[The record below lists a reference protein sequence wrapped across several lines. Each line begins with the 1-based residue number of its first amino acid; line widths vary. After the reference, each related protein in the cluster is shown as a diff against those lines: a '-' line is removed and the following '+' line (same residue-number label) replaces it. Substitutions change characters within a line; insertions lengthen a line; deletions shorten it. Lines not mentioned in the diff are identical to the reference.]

1 MRLNGF
7 HEIISRSLLFMGF
20 GNQMRFVPPFLRL
33 ILFFLFATIF
43 SGQAQTQV
51 AFDNEAFRNG
61 LGGAPLNTAAV
72 METTSTVTMGQERV
86 WKMSGPFGGDVAAMA
101 IDPRNGQR
109 LFVGTNDGQL
119 FRSTDSG
126 VTWQRVKPG
135 VKAAGYAL
143 GIIHFDHTRPNV
155 IYIGATQI
163 KDAVNDATGG
173 AIFVSQD
180 GGESWRE
187 IEVMRG
193 RSIRGL
199 VQSVKDENMLLVA
212 ARDGIYRS
220 KDRGTSWERIT
231 PDNDPELRN
240 FHSVATDPRDA
251 NLIYVGTTH
260 LPWKT
265 ADGGL
270 TWTRA
275 GSKETGMIDD
285 SDIFCISI
293 DGTNP
298 DTIFMS
304 ACSGIY
310 KSTTASE
317 KWTKIQGMPFT
328 SRRTHVIYQHPS
340 RPEVLFAGTTE
351 GLWFTRDSGQTWV
364 PSAMSP
370 RRQVINAVA
379 IHADQPDRIYIGTED
394 NGILIS
400 TDGGE
405 TFEPSNLGFV
415 NRQIRVVAY
424 DRTERG
430 RVYAG
435 VLYDKENGGFFV
447 SDDGG
452 LTWQQSARGMGIS
465 DVFSIYQST
474 EQPEVIYAGT
484 NHGLYRSDNR
494 GLSWNK
500 VVKEKPVEPVAAEPA
515 KSGSSRTQV
524 KNVVQA
530 RQKNAKAAK
539 PRTQVVKK
547 PVTPAPTEPAVPLDD
562 SIDLQK
568 QIFSVAPIFPRSSAD
583 AGGLIAAT
591 WDGLFIT
598 RDEKKGWKQIKF
610 ENTSVPYFKVVTTNP
625 AIPGVILVGTEDGL
639 FVSRDNGDTFAPMP
653 IAQKSRSIQTI
664 VFDPREPATIYLGT
678 NDGLFLTHDGGAN
691 WELRGNGLRTSLG
704 TSAIV
709 VNPNNPDELYVN
721 DQRQGGLFHSEN
733 KGRSWEQI
741 DTSRL
746 PSTRFWAMSAD
757 PFDATSICIGS
768 VSGGV
773 YVMNK
778 QMAGRRRQV
787 GQ

>member
-1 MRLNGF
+1 
-7 HEIISRSLLFMGF
+7 MGF
-20 GNQMRFVPPFLRL
+20 GNQMRYFPPTLKL
-33 ILFFLFATIF
+33 ILFFLFTYSIV
-43 SGQAQTQV
+43 GQAQTQV
-51 AFDNEAFRNG
+51 AFDNEAFRSG
-61 LGGAPLNTAAV
+61 LIAANPAAA

-86 WKMSGPFGGDVAAMA
+86 WKMSGPFGGDVASMA

-119 FRSTDSG
+119 FRSIDSG

-135 VKAAGYAL
+135 VRATGYAL
-143 GIIHFDHTRPNV
+143 SIIHFDYQRPNV
-155 IYIGATQI
+155 IYIGAIQI
-163 KDAVNDATGG
+163 KDAANDATGG
-173 AIFVSQD
+173 AIYVSQD
-180 GGESWRE
+180 GGEKWSE

-199 VQSVKDENMLLVA
+199 VQSVKDENMLLIA

-220 KDRGTSWERIT
+220 KDRGANWERIT

-251 NLIYVGTTH
+251 NIIYVGTTH

-275 GSKETGMIDD
+275 GSKESGMIDD

-298 DTIFMS
+298 DTMFMS

-340 RPEVLFAGTTE
+340 RPQVLFAGTTE
-351 GLWFTRDSGQTWV
+351 GLWFTKDSGQTWI

-379 IHADQPDRIYIGTED
+379 IHADQPDRVYIGTED

-400 TDGGE
+400 IDGGE

-435 VLYDKENGGFFV
+435 VLYDKASGGFFV
-447 SDDGG
+447 SEDSG
-452 LTWQQSARGMGIS
+452 LTWQQSARGMGIG
-465 DVFSIYQST
+465 DVFAIHQST
-474 EQPEVIYAGT
+474 QQPELIYAGT

-494 GLSWNK
+494 GLSWEK
-500 VVKEKPVEPVAAEPA
+500 VIKEKLAEPA
-515 KSGSSRTQV
+515 IAEPPKSDSLRTQI
-524 KNVVQA
+524 KNVVQT
-530 RQKNAKAAK
+530 RPKTSKLSNPTK
-539 PRTQVVKK
+539 PRPQVVKK
-547 PVTPAPTEPAVPLDD
+547 PISPDPTESAAPVDD
-562 SIDLQK
+562 MVDLQK
-568 QIFSVAPIFPRSSAD
+568 QIFSIAPLYPRSTED

-591 WDGLFIT
+591 WDGLFIS

-610 ENTSVPYFKVVTTNP
+610 ENTTVPYIKVVITNS

-639 FVSRDNGDTFAPMP
+639 FVSRDNGDSFAPMSF
-653 IAQKSRSIQTI
+653 AQKTRSVQTI

-678 NDGLFLTHDGGAN
+678 NDGLFLTNDGGQN

-704 TSAIV
+704 TSALI
-709 VNPNNPDELYVN
+709 VNPHNPDEVYVN
-721 DQRQGGLFHSEN
+721 DQRQGGLFYSEN

-741 DTSRL
+741 ETDRL
-746 PSTRFWAMSAD
+746 PSTRFWTMSAD

-768 VSGGV
+768 FYGGV
-773 YVMNK
+773 YVVNK
-778 QMAGRRRQV
+778 QVAGRRRQV

>member
-1 MRLNGF
+1 MGVGKQTRLF
-7 HEIISRSLLFMGF
+7 PSVL
-20 GNQMRFVPPFLRL
+20 RF
-33 ILFFLFATIF
+33 ILFFLFICPYA
-43 SGQAQTQV
+43 SQAQTQV
-51 AFDNEAFRNG
+51 AFDNDAFRAG
-61 LGGAPLNTAAV
+61 LGTTSISPLSV

-86 WKMSGPFGGDVAAMA
+86 WKMSGPFGGDVAALA
-101 IDPRNGQR
+101 LDPRNGQR

-119 FRSTDSG
+119 FRSVDAG

-135 VKAAGYAL
+135 VKASGYAL
-143 GIIHFDHTRPNV
+143 GIIHFDYNRPNV

-163 KDAVNDATGG
+163 KDAINDATGG

-180 GGESWRE
+180 GGETWRE

-199 VQSVKDENMLLVA
+199 VQSVKDENTLLVA

-251 NLIYVGTTH
+251 NIIYVGTTH

-265 ADGGL
+265 LDGGL
-270 TWTRA
+270 TWLRA
-275 GSKETGMIDD
+275 GSKESGMIDD

-298 DTIFMS
+298 DTMFMS

-310 KSTTASE
+310 KSTSASE

-351 GLWFTRDSGQTWV
+351 GLWYSKDSGQTW
-364 PSAMSP
+364 SMGGMSP

-379 IHADQPDRIYIGTED
+379 IHPDQPDRVYIGTED

-435 VLYDKENGGFFV
+435 VINDGANGGFFV
-447 SDDGG
+447 SEDSG

-465 DVFSIYQST
+465 DVHSIHQST
-474 EQPEVIYAGT
+474 QQPELIYAGT

-494 GLSWNK
+494 GLSWAK
-500 VVKEKPVEPVAAEPA
+500 VVKEKPIEPVTAESA
-515 KSGSSRTQV
+515 TDKSPRSQV
-524 KNVVQA
+524 KNVVQV
-530 RQKNAKAAK
+530 RPKSAKTAKSTK

-547 PVTPAPTEPAVPLDD
+547 PLAQEPTTPPVPMDD
-562 SIDLQK
+562 FIDLQK
-568 QIFSVAPIFPRSSAD
+568 QIFSIAPIYPRSSQD

-610 ENTSVPYFKVVTTNP
+610 ENASFPYFNVVTTNP
-625 AIPGVILVGTEDGL
+625 AIPGVILVGTDDSL

-653 IAQKSRSIQTI
+653 IAQKTRRIQTI

-678 NDGLFLTHDGGAN
+678 NDGLFLTYDGGLH

-704 TSAIV
+704 TSAVI
-709 VNPNNPDELYVN
+709 VNPSNPDEVYVN

-741 DTSRL
+741 ETARL
-746 PSTRFWAMSAD
+746 PSTRFWTMSAD

-768 VSGGV
+768 FSGGV

-778 QMAGRRRQV
+778 QVVGRRRQV

>member
-1 MRLNGF
+1 MAK
-7 HEIISRSLLFMGF
+7 
-20 GNQMRFVPPFLRL
+20 GNQTRTNPPILWFACFLL
-33 ILFFLFATIF
+33 LTSVF
-43 SGQAQTQV
+43 SLSAQPQV
-51 AFDNEAFRNG
+51 AFDNEAFRAG
-61 LGGAPLNTAAV
+61 LNAVTAKAPAGI
-72 METTSTVTMGQERV
+72 ETTSSLTLGQERI
-86 WKMSGPFGGDVAAMA
+86 WKMSGPFGGDVAALT
-101 IDPRNGQR
+101 IDPRHAQR

-119 FRSTDSG
+119 FRSLDAG

-135 VKAAGYAL
+135 VKAYGYSL
-143 GIIHFDHTRPNV
+143 GIILFDHERPNV

-180 GGESWRE
+180 GGETWRE

-193 RSIRGL
+193 RSVRGL
-199 VQSVKDENMLLVA
+199 VQSVKDPNMLLVA

-220 KDRGTSWERIT
+220 KNRGGSWERIT
-231 PDNDPELRN
+231 PESDPELRN

-251 NLIYVGTTH
+251 NIIFVGTTH

-310 KSTTASE
+310 KSSNASE
-317 KWTKIQGMPFT
+317 KWTKIQGIPFT
-328 SRRTHVIYQHPS
+328 SRRTHVIYQHPT
-340 RPEVLFAGTTE
+340 RPEVVFAGTTE
-351 GLWFTRDSGQTWV
+351 GLWFTKDGGQTW
-364 PSAMSP
+364 SMGGMSP

-379 IHADQPDRIYIGTED
+379 IHPDQPDRVYLGTED
-394 NGILIS
+394 NGILLS

-405 TFEPSNLGFV
+405 SFEPSNLGFI
-415 NRQIRVVAY
+415 NRQVRVVAH

-435 VLYDKENGGFFV
+435 VIFDGANGGFFV
-447 SDDGG
+447 SEDGG
-452 LTWQQSARGMGIS
+452 LTWQQSTRGMGIS
-465 DVFSIYQST
+465 DVYSIYQTT
-474 EQPEVIYAGT
+474 ERPETIYAGT

-494 GLSWNK
+494 GLSWAK
-500 VVKEKPVEPVAAEPA
+500 VIKVSETPAPVQAGSEPSAQQP
-515 KSGSSRTQV
+515 QV
-524 KNVVQA
+524 KNIVQKRPKTSPPSA
-530 RQKNAKAAK
+530 SSKGAPKAKTATTK
-539 PRTQVVKK
+539 PRSQVVKQ
-547 PVTPAPTEPAVPLDD
+547 PIPTEPTEPPPPPDD

-568 QIFSVAPIFPRSSAD
+568 QVFALAPIYPRTADD

-610 ENTSVPYFKVVTTNP
+610 ENASHPYFNVVTTNP
-625 AIPGVILVGTEDGL
+625 AIPGVIFVGTEDSL
-639 FVSRDNGDTFAPMP
+639 FVSRDNGDSFTPMS
-653 IAQKSRSIQTI
+653 IGQKARRIQSI
-664 VFDPREPATIYLGT
+664 VFDPREPATIYVGT
-678 NDGLFLTHDGGAN
+678 NDGFFLTYDGGRN
-691 WELRGNGLRTSLG
+691 WELRGNGMRTALG

-709 VNPNNPDELYVN
+709 VNPRNPDELYVG
-721 DQRQGGLFHSEN
+721 DQRQGGLFHSVD
-733 KGRSWEQI
+733 KGRSWELI
-741 DTSRL
+741 ETSRL
-746 PSTRFWAMSAD
+746 PNNRFWAMSAD
-757 PFDATSICIGS
+757 PFDGTSICVGS
-768 VSGGV
+768 FSGGV

-778 QMAGRRRQV
+778 QAAGRRRQV

>member
-1 MRLNGF
+1 MRLV
-7 HEIISRSLLFMGF
+7 SPVLS
-20 GNQMRFVPPFLRL
+20 L
-33 ILFFLFATIF
+33 ILFILITIPF
-43 SGQAQTQV
+43 VGKAQTQV

-61 LGGAPLNTAAV
+61 SGGSAINPMAV

-86 WKMSGPFGGDVAAMA
+86 WRMSGPFGGDVASLA
-101 IDPRNGQR
+101 IDPRNAQR
-109 LFVGTNDGQL
+109 LLVGTNDGQL
-119 FRSTDSG
+119 FRSTDAG

-135 VKAAGYAL
+135 VKASGYSL
-143 GIIHFDHTRPNV
+143 GIIHFDHERPNV

-163 KDAVNDATGG
+163 KDAINDATGG

-199 VQSVKDENMLLVA
+199 VQSVKDHNVLLVA

-220 KDRGTSWERIT
+220 KDRGASWERIT

-240 FHSVATDPRDA
+240 FHSVATDPRDT
-251 NLIYVGTTH
+251 NIIYVGTTH
-260 LPWKT
+260 LPWRT

-298 DTIFMS
+298 DTMFMS

-317 KWTKIQGMPFT
+317 KWTKIQGIPFT
-328 SRRTHVIYQHPS
+328 SRRTHVIYQHPT
-340 RPEVLFAGTTE
+340 RPEVIFAGTTE
-351 GLWFTRDSGQTWV
+351 GLWYTKDGGQTWI
-364 PSAMSP
+364 PGAMSP

-379 IHADQPDRIYIGTED
+379 IHPDQPDRVYIGTED

-415 NRQIRVVAY
+415 NRQIRVVAH
-424 DRTERG
+424 DRAERG

-435 VLYDKENGGFFV
+435 VIYDGANGGFFV
-447 SDDGG
+447 SEDGG
-452 LTWQQSARGMGIS
+452 LTWQQSGRGMGVS
-465 DVFSIYQST
+465 DVFAIHQSAEHPETIY
-474 EQPEVIYAGT
+474 VGT

-494 GLSWNK
+494 GLSWAK
-500 VVKEKPVEPVAAEPA
+500 VVKETPVPPVEPDA
-515 KSGSSRTQV
+515 SSSETARPSV

-530 RQKNAKAAK
+530 RPKNSKSTKSAK
-539 PRTQVVKK
+539 PRTQVIKK
-547 PVTPAPTEPAVPLDD
+547 PVTPEPSEPPAPPDD
-562 SIDLQK
+562 SLDLQK
-568 QIFSVAPIFPRSSAD
+568 QIFSIAPIYPRSADD

-610 ENTSVPYFKVVTTNP
+610 ENVSHPYFNVVTTNP
-625 AIPGVILVGTEDGL
+625 AIPGVILVGAEDGL
-639 FVSRDNGDTFAPMP
+639 FVSRDNGETFTPMLIDP
-653 IAQKSRSIQTI
+653 KTRRIQAI

-678 NDGLFLTHDGGAN
+678 NDGLFLTYDGGAK

-704 TSAIV
+704 TRAII
-709 VNPNNPDELYVN
+709 VNPSNPDELYVG
-721 DQRQGGLFHSEN
+721 DDRQGGLFHSEN
-733 KGRSWEQI
+733 KGRSWELI
-741 DTSRL
+741 ETTRL
-746 PSTRFWAMSAD
+746 PNNIFGALSAD
-757 PFDATSICIGS
+757 PFDPTSICVGS
-768 VSGGV
+768 FSGGV

-778 QMAGRRRQV
+778 QVTGRRRQV

>member
-1 MRLNGF
+1 
-7 HEIISRSLLFMGF
+7 MGF
-20 GNQMRFVPPFLRL
+20 GYQMRLVPPVLRL
-33 ILFFLFATIF
+33 ILFFLFTTTF

-61 LGGAPLNTAAV
+61 LGTASISPATV

-86 WKMSGPFGGDVAAMA
+86 WKMSGPFGGDVAALA

-119 FRSTDSG
+119 FRSVDAG

-135 VKAAGYAL
+135 VKASGYAL
-143 GIIHFDHTRPNV
+143 GIIHFDHQHPNV

-163 KDAVNDATGG
+163 KDAINDATGG

-199 VQSVKDENMLLVA
+199 VQSVKDENMLLIA

-220 KDRGTSWERIT
+220 KDRGASWERIT

-251 NLIYVGTTH
+251 NIIYVGTTH

-298 DTIFMS
+298 DTMFMS

-310 KSTTASE
+310 KSTSASE

-351 GLWFTRDSGQTWV
+351 GLWYSKDAGQTW
-364 PSAMSP
+364 SMGGMSP

-379 IHADQPDRIYIGTED
+379 IHPDQPDRVYIGTED

-435 VLYDKENGGFFV
+435 VINDGANGGFFV
-447 SDDGG
+447 SEDGG

-465 DVFSIYQST
+465 DVHSIHQSMQ
-474 EQPEVIYAGT
+474 QPELIYAGT

-494 GLSWNK
+494 GLSWAK
-500 VVKEKPVEPVAAEPA
+500 VVKDKPAEPVVAEP
-515 KSGSSRTQV
+515 SNDGSPRSQV
-524 KNVVQA
+524 KNIVQA
-530 RQKNAKAAK
+530 RPKTSKSSNPTK

-547 PVTPAPTEPAVPLDD
+547 PVKPEPTEPPVPVDD
-562 SIDLQK
+562 SIDLQN
-568 QIFSVAPIFPRSSAD
+568 QVFSVAPIYPRSSED

-591 WDGLFIT
+591 WDGLFVT

-610 ENTSVPYFKVVTTNP
+610 ENASLPYFNVVTTNS
-625 AIPGVILVGTEDGL
+625 AIPGVILVGTDDSL

-653 IAQKSRSIQTI
+653 IAQKIRRVLTI

-678 NDGLFLTHDGGAN
+678 NDGLFLTYDGGLN

-709 VNPNNPDELYVN
+709 VNPSNPDEVYVN

-741 DTSRL
+741 ETSRL
-746 PSTRFWAMSAD
+746 PNTRFWTMSAD

-768 VSGGV
+768 FSAGV

-778 QMAGRRRQV
+778 QVAGRRRQV

>member
-1 MRLNGF
+1 
-7 HEIISRSLLFMGF
+7 MGF
-20 GNQMRFVPPFLRL
+20 GNQMRLISPVLSL
-33 ILFFLFATIF
+33 ILFFFAF
-43 SGQAQTQV
+43 PSGRAQSQM
-51 AFDNEAFRNG
+51 ALENEAVRSG
-61 LGGAPLNTAAV
+61 VGAASTLSNV
-72 METTSTVTMGQERV
+72 METTATVTMGQERI
-86 WKMSGPFGGDVAAMA
+86 WKMSGPFGGDVAALT

-109 LFVGTNDGQL
+109 LLVGTNDGQL
-119 FRSTDSG
+119 FRSVDSG

-135 VKAAGYAL
+135 VKAPGYSL
-143 GIIHFDHTRPNV
+143 GIIHFDHERPNV

-163 KDAVNDATGG
+163 KDAANDATGG
-173 AIFVSQD
+173 AIFVSED
-180 GGESWRE
+180 GGDNWRE
-187 IEVMRG
+187 MEVMRG

-199 VQSVKDENMLLVA
+199 VQSVKDTNVLLVA

-220 KDRGTSWERIT
+220 KNRGTSWERIT

-240 FHSVATDPRDA
+240 FHSVATDPRDT
-251 NLIYVGTTH
+251 NIIYVGTTH

-265 ADGGL
+265 NDGGL
-270 TWTRA
+270 IWTRA

-298 DTIFMS
+298 DTMFMS

-317 KWTKIQGMPFT
+317 KWTKIQGIPFT
-328 SRRTHVIYQHPS
+328 SRRTHVIYQHPT
-340 RPEVLFAGTTE
+340 RPEVIFAGTTE
-351 GLWFTRDSGQTWV
+351 GLWYTKDGGQTW
-364 PSAMSP
+364 SIGGMSP

-379 IHADQPDRIYIGTED
+379 IHPHHPDRVYLGTED
-394 NGILIS
+394 HGILIS

-405 TFEPSNLGFV
+405 SFEPSNLGFI

-435 VLYDKENGGFFV
+435 VLFDKANGGFFV
-447 SDDGG
+447 SEDGG
-452 LTWQQSARGMGIS
+452 LTWQQSGRGMGIS
-465 DVFSIYQST
+465 DVYSIYQPT
-474 EQPEVIYAGT
+474 AQPATIYAGT

-494 GLSWNK
+494 GLSWAK
-500 VVKEKPVEPVAAEPA
+500 VVKEKPPEPVVTEPA
-515 KSGSSRTQV
+515 DSEASRPPL
-524 KNVVQA
+524 KNVVQV
-530 RQKNAKAAK
+530 RPKSGQSSKSPKSSKTSK

-547 PVTPAPTEPAVPLDD
+547 PVEPEPVEPPVPVDD
-562 SIDLQK
+562 AIDLQK
-568 QIFSVAPIFPRSSAD
+568 QIFSLAPIYPRSSED

-610 ENTSVPYFKVVTTNP
+610 DNASAPYFNVVTTNP
-625 AIPGVILVGTEDGL
+625 MIPGVILVGTEDGL
-639 FVSRDNGDTFAPMP
+639 FISRDNGETFAPMP
-653 IAQKSRSIQTI
+653 IAPKTKRVMSI

-678 NDGLFLTHDGGAN
+678 NDGFFLTYDGGRT
-691 WELRGNGLRTSLG
+691 WELRGNGMRTSLG

-709 VNPNNPDELYVN
+709 VNPSNPDELYVG

-733 KGRSWEQI
+733 KGRSWELI
-741 DTSRL
+741 ETSRL
-746 PSTRFWAMSAD
+746 PNHHFWVMSAD
-757 PFDATSICIGS
+757 PFDPTNICIGS
-768 VSGGV
+768 LSGGV
-773 YVMNK
+773 YVMSK
-778 QMAGRRRQV
+778 QAAGRRRQV

>member
-1 MRLNGF
+1 MGVVKQMT
-7 HEIISRSLLFMGF
+7 LFPPVV
-20 GNQMRFVPPFLRL
+20 RF
-33 ILFFLFATIF
+33 ILFFLLTFPLA
-43 SGQAQTQV
+43 GQAQTQV
-51 AFDNEAFRNG
+51 ALDHEG
-61 LGGAPLNTAAV
+61 LRPGVGANSINPASV

-86 WKMSGPFGGDVAAMA
+86 WKMSGPFGGDVTALA

-109 LFVGTNDGQL
+109 LLVGTDDGQL
-119 FRSTDSG
+119 FRSTDAG

-135 VKAAGYAL
+135 VKASGYAL
-143 GIIHFDHTRPNV
+143 GLIHFDYTRPNV

-163 KDAVNDATGG
+163 KDAANDATGG

-180 GGESWRE
+180 GGDNWRE

-199 VQSVKDENMLLVA
+199 VQSVKDDNMLFVA

-251 NLIYVGTTH
+251 NIVYVGTTH
-260 LPWKT
+260 LPWRT

-298 DTIFMS
+298 DTMFMS

-351 GLWFTRDSGQTWV
+351 GLWFSKDSGQTW
-364 PSAMSP
+364 SMGGMSP
-370 RRQVINAVA
+370 RRQVINSVA
-379 IHADQPDRIYIGTED
+379 IHPDQPDRVYIGTEN

-415 NRQIRVVAY
+415 NRQIRAVAY

-435 VLYDKENGGFFV
+435 IIYDDANGGFFV
-447 SDDGG
+447 SEDGG
-452 LTWQQSARGMGIS
+452 LTWQQSARGMGVS
-465 DVFSIYQST
+465 DIFTILQSK
-474 EQPEVIYAGT
+474 ERPELIYAGT

-494 GLSWNK
+494 GLSWAK
-500 VVKEKPVEPVAAEPA
+500 VVKDKPVEPVVVEPVSDAAP
-515 KSGSSRTQV
+515 
-524 KNVVQA
+524 KNIVQA
-530 RQKNAKAAK
+530 RPKTARPSTSSKA
-539 PRTQVVKK
+539 RNQVVKK
-547 PVTPAPTEPAVPLDD
+547 PVKPAPAPAPPPVSDLV
-562 SIDLQK
+562 DLQN
-568 QIFSVAPIFPRSSAD
+568 QILSVALIYPRSAED
-583 AGGLIAAT
+583 APGLIAAT

-610 ENTSVPYFKVVTTNP
+610 DNTSVPYFNVVTTNP
-625 AIPGVILVGTEDGL
+625 AIPGVILVGAEDNL
-639 FVSRDNGDTFAPMP
+639 FVSRDNGDTFAPMSV
-653 IAQKSRSIQTI
+653 AQKTRRIQTI

-678 NDGLFLTHDGGAN
+678 NDGLFMTYDGGQN

-704 TSAIV
+704 TSAVV
-709 VNPNNPDELYVN
+709 VNPNNPDEVYVN

-741 DTSRL
+741 ETSRL

-768 VSGGV
+768 FSGGV

-778 QMAGRRRQV
+778 QVVGRRRQV